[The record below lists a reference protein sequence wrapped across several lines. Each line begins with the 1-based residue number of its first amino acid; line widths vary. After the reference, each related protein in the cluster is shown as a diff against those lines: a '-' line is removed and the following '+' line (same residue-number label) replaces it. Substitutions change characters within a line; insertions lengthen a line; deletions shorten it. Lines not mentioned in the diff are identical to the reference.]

1 MESTTKAHSPGSDP
15 LWELQS
21 QLDLLRDD
29 RHSNPVVEV
38 EPTRPGDLASPG
50 PTVQPQKGT
59 PVMNWSLGGRSK
71 AGGAFSEGL

>member
-1 MESTTKAHSPGSDP
+1 MKSTTKAHSPGPDA

-29 RHSNPVVEV
+29 RHSNPVAEV

-50 PTVQPQKGT
+50 PTVESQKGT
-59 PVMNWSLGGRSK
+59 PAVSWSLGDRSK
-71 AGGAFSEGL
+71 AGGTFSEGH